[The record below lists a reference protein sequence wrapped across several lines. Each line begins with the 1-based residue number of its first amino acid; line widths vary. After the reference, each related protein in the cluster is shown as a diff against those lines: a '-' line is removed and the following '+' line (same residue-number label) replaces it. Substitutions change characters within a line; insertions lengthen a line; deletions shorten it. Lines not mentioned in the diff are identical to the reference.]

1 MSNKKNLGA
10 LDFDVMVGDRMIHV
24 EKMTA
29 TISDNRQHV
38 KTRGVPDGYV
48 DGDVDCKGDI
58 EVDTNNFN
66 LLVEVAK
73 SSGSW
78 REMPPADI
86 VYVGETTS
94 SKHRVELFGCVLNIS
109 DLLDNDA
116 KDGSKTTHKVTF
128 EVTSPDFVRING
140 VPYLSEKNTRDL
152 TSNAVQ

>member
-10 LDFDVMVGDRMIHV
+10 LDFDVMVGDRLIHV

-48 DGDVDCKGDI
+48 DGDVECKGDI

-73 SSGSW
+73 AAGSW
-78 REMPPADI
+78 RDMPPSDI
-86 VYVGETTS
+86 IYVGKTADAS
-94 SKHRVELFGCVLNIS
+94 HRVELFGCVLNVS
-109 DLLDNDA
+109 DLLDNDGKGGA
-116 KDGSKTTHKVTF
+116 KTTHKIPF
-128 EVTSPDFVRING
+128 EVTSSDFIRING
-140 VPYLSEKNTRDL
+140 VPYLSAKDTRDL
-152 TSNAVQ
+152 LSNVA